1 MEARPLRRWTSWITL
16 LALGAPA
23 LAQSGEP
30 GGAAAGEAG
39 GLMALFWSSAD
50 AFTGLIV
57 LGSFIAVAVIVRG
70 VLEIR
75 QSRIMP
81 AESIDEIRKRINRA
95 DWMGLRQFVESDDS
109 FPGRVLAAAMG
120 STRGRA
126 SARDAA
132 ELTASEEAARWFR
145 RIEMLN
151 VLGHLG
157 PLLGL
162 VGTVYGM
169 ILAFAALGETGG
181 QAGPGELS
189 LGISKALFHT
199 FLGLLLAIP
208 SLFAYGWLR
217 TIADRICTRAM
228 VVSAEL
234 VDSLPDEVFERR
246 GA

>member
-1 MEARPLRRWTSWITL
+1 MRTRMFRRLIGLGTL
-16 LALGAPA
+16 ATA
-23 LAQSGEP
+23 
-30 GGAAAGEAG
+30 GAAAWAQGDAG
-39 GLMALFWSSAD
+39 AGAPSEGSALMSLFWASAD
-50 AFTGLIV
+50 VFTGVIV
-57 LGSFIAVAVIVRG
+57 LGSFLAVAVIVRSL
-70 VLEIR
+70 LEIR
-75 QSRIMP
+75 ASVIMP
-81 AESIDEIRKRINRA
+81 AESVDEIRKKINRA
-95 DWMGLRQFVESDDS
+95 DWTGLRQFVETDEA
-109 FPGRVLAAAMG
+109 FPSRVLSAAMG
-120 STRGRA
+120 ATRGRA

-169 ILAFAALGETGG
+169 ILAFAALGQTGG

-199 FLGLLLAIP
+199 FLGLMLAIP
-208 SLFAYGWLR
+208 ALFAYGWLR
-217 TIADRICTRAM
+217 TAVDRICTRAM
-228 VVSAEL
+228 VLSAEL
-234 VDSLPDEVFERR
+234 VDSLPDEVFERK

>member
-1 MEARPLRRWTSWITL
+1 MEARPLRRFTSSMIP
-16 LALGAPA
+16 LALTAPA
-23 LAQSGEP
+23 FAQEE
-30 GGAAAGEAG
+30 AAAEASTT
-39 GLMALFWSSAD
+39 GLMSLFWSSAD

-57 LGSFIAVAVIVRG
+57 IGSFIAVAVIVRS

-75 QSRIMP
+75 QSNIMP
-81 AESIDEIRKRINRA
+81 ADSVDEIRKRINRS
-95 DWMGLRQFVESDDS
+95 DWTGLRQFAESDGS
-109 FPGRVLAAAMG
+109 FPARVLAAAMG

-199 FLGLLLAIP
+199 FLGLMLAIP

-217 TIADRICTRAM
+217 TRVDRICTRAM

-234 VDSLPDEVFERR
+234 VDSVPDEVFERR
-246 GA
+246 NA